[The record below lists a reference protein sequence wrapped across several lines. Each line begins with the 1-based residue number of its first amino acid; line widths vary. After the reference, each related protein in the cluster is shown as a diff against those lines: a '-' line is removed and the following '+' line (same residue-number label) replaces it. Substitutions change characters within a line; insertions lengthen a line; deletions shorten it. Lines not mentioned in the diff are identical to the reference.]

1 MATEDNEPNDVEN
14 VDVADNSENEPSDT
28 TSADLDT
35 AKAKIA
41 ELSGELEAARAEST
55 ALAAEVQRVK
65 SLMYDL
71 TNANGSD
78 EPTDDAFTDDDDP
91 DIDDFF
97 TDKDA

>member
-1 MATEDNEPNDVEN
+1 MATEESESNGVEN
-14 VDVADNSENEPSDT
+14 VEEADNSENEPADT
-28 TSADLDT
+28 ASADLDT
-35 AKAKIA
+35 AKAKVA
-41 ELSGELEAARAEST
+41 ELSGELESVRAES
-55 ALAAEVQRVK
+55 AGLAAEVQRVK